1 MNELNFKVQKQT
13 ISCSKRDVVAD
24 GQAEWVKMN
33 FDFAEDWKV
42 LDKTVQIKQ
51 STATEV
57 KASACC
63 CGFHDSSGKYRSVY
77 SVHLGTDSSSCFLPQ
92 EIESGEIEVSVFGYD
107 TKESSRATTVP
118 CKIFVRKSGFV
129 SDGATP
135 IPPTKDLYE
144 QLIDEI
150 DEKTRNIQNGHD
162 GKDGTDGFS
171 PTASVEETESGAKI
185 TITDKSGT
193 TTAEI
198 LDGRSGRD
206 GKDGTNGVDGKDGSN
221 GTDGFSPIASV
232 AQTET
237 GAQIKITDK
246 SGTTTA
252 SVFNGVDGKDGKDG
266 VDGAAGISPTVS
278 IEKTDTGATIS
289 ITDVNGTTTADLM
302 NGVIGKDGKD
312 GTNGKDGVSPAAKV
326 TQTAAGA
333 TITVTDAEGTTTA
346 EIKNGVDGKDGEK
359 GEKGDTGEA
368 GADGKDGGTP
378 AISVYSSTATNYQ
391 LKIVNADGTEI
402 ITPNLMGKSSGE
414 APAPT
419 EKLVFYNSENFA
431 EYANKIYVYNGY
443 KAAQNI
449 DAIESLQEAA
459 TAGEKLVDA
468 DHAIDINQAE
478 FGWANLGL
486 IINTKP
492 VTISNTEMILTTAN
506 VSGTATEKIYFIP
519 ESLITATTAAEK
531 ADAIAKVLTADTVD
545 SQIAAIDNSLIHTGG
560 SPLTVAKKLT
570 EVSDGTY
577 YIALSAHSDNSRPIY
592 YNIWLQE

>member
-414 APAPT
+414 APAIET
-419 EKLVFYNSENFA
+419 SIVYSSSEYEKYA
-431 EYANKIYVYNGY
+431 ESVYVYNGY
-443 KAAQNI
+443 KASQGL
-449 DAIESLQEAA
+449 DATESISEAISK
-459 TAGEKLVDA
+459 GEKLVNA
-468 DHAIDINQAE
+468 DHAIDINQVE
-478 FGWANLGL
+478 FGWANLAL
-486 IINTKP
+486 IISTSVIK
-492 VTISNTEMILTTAN
+492 VSSTEMTLTTAN
-506 VSGTATEKIYFIP
+506 VNGSATEKIYFIP
-519 ESLITATTAAEK
+519 KSLVTATSAK
-531 ADAIAKVLTADTVD
+531 DIADAIAVLLTAT
-545 SQIAAIDNSLIHTGG
+545 AIDSSVISVDNALIHTGG
-560 SPLTVAKKLT
+560 NPLTVAVKLAD
-570 EVSDGTY
+570 VADGDY
-577 YIALSAHSDNSRPIY
+577 YIALSAHSDNSKPIY